1 MCIIQESNAGSHTG
15 GNPPY
20 VGAFQQNPKY
30 WPATGDA
37 YKDAKGYY
45 NAAVKRYKEN
55 PNVDLGVF
63 VANVQGVTG
72 STNPLNFGY
81 AQSTNKWRSESQHAV
96 NAYGLSVSDGASNVE
111 FKKKYEFTVP
121 EEGRRH
127 ETYLSA
133 IYRWAEEINWR
144 AYWVR
149 DVLHYMS
156 EEDLY
161 KAKART
167 RLRRFEDGVESVS
180 FTWDRGRPVN
190 EMLLRVRMERWV
202 CPIGTVVIFDEGGPA
217 QGRWLVTNI
226 RRSVFN
232 ELGEIT
238 LRKPMNEKS
247 EPANE
252 PGSREPSVDAG
263 RPGGL
268 GGGVDSGA
276 GCNLEQV
283 KSTWTA
289 KRIIDKCV
297 LPKSKWHQMAQG
309 TTPEEVAI
317 LNENH
322 SGTGASTWHKGDSNF
337 QYAVD
342 MSNTG
347 GNVPTPEMDDLASE
361 LISAFDMPD
370 LEQPLATHGYIP
382 GNILDAYHKGWHF
395 QLLYRTN
402 DQNGNSHFNHVHFGA
417 KKEGP
422 PPGYRHGGPAG
433 P

>member
-1 MCIIQESNAGSHTG
+1 
-15 GNPPY
+15 
-20 VGAFQQNPKY
+20 
-30 WPATGDA
+30 
-37 YKDAKGYY
+37 
-45 NAAVKRYKEN
+45 
-55 PNVDLGVF
+55 
-63 VANVQGVTG
+63 
-72 STNPLNFGY
+72 
-81 AQSTNKWRSESQHAV
+81 
-96 NAYGLSVSDGASNVE
+96 
-111 FKKKYEFTVP
+111 
-121 EEGRRH
+121 
-127 ETYLSA
+127 
-133 IYRWAEEINWR
+133 
-144 AYWVR
+144 
-149 DVLHYMS
+149 
-156 EEDLY
+156 
-161 KAKART
+161 
-167 RLRRFEDGVESVS
+167 
-180 FTWDRGRPVN
+180 
-190 EMLLRVRMERWV
+190 
-202 CPIGTVVIFDEGGPA
+202 
-217 QGRWLVTNI
+217 
-226 RRSVFN
+226 
-232 ELGEIT
+232 
-238 LRKPMNEKS
+238 
-247 EPANE
+247 
-252 PGSREPSVDAG
+252 
-263 RPGGL
+263 L